1 MTAHNPLNERASGI
15 LLHPTSLPGPYG
27 IGDLGPEA
35 HAFIDFLASSG
46 QRWWQMLPVAPPGGG
61 DSPYDSPSSFAAS
74 PLLVSLEHLV
84 RDGLLQASEIVAPM
98 RLARAERALYTS
110 ARRFR
115 EKRLRAAF
123 ARFQRA
129 PAGDERRRCEAFC
142 TANADWVDDYA
153 LFCALKRALPGR
165 IWTQWDPALVRR
177 EPAALARA
185 RRDHAE
191 EFAYQRFVQYRFDR
205 DWNEIREHAARVGV
219 RLMGDV
225 PMFVAHDGA
234 DVWSHQRIFQLHE
247 NGERRVVAGVPP
259 DYFSAEGQL
268 WGNPLYDWD
277 ALRTDGFGWW
287 IRRLKQTLERFDAVR
302 LDHFIGF
309 YRYWEVQA
317 GAHSARDGR
326 FVLVP
331 GAEFFEKAETAL
343 GSLPFI
349 AEDLGLVTA
358 EVTALR
364 ERFGMPGM
372 RVLVFA
378 FSGDWR
384 EYQPHRYDRRAVVY
398 TGTHDND
405 TVMGWLNAAERA
417 SDSHAQH
424 HLRLERE
431 RALRY
436 AGGDGREPHW
446 DMIRLAMSSVANIS
460 LVPLQDALG
469 LGNEARMNVPGT
481 PRGNW
486 SWRFSRSRLT
496 RELSERLRLMADT
509 YERIPQ
515 GLGHRG

>member
-35 HAFIDFLASSG
+35 HQFVDFLANSG

-84 RDGLLQASEIVAPM
+84 RDGLLDASQLRAPP
-98 RLARAERALYTS
+98 RLARAERALYPS
-110 ARRFR
+110 AWRFR
-115 EKRLRAAF
+115 EQRLRAAF
-123 ARFQRA
+123 TRFQR
-129 PAGDERRRCEAFC
+129 GLSGEEQQRYEAFS
-142 TANADWVDDYA
+142 AAQADWVDDYA
-153 LFCALKRALPGR
+153 LFCALKRASPGKL
-165 IWTQWDPALVRR
+165 WTQWEPGLVRR
-177 EPAALARA
+177 EPAALAKA
-185 RRDHAE
+185 RRTHAQE
-191 EFAYQRFVQYRFDR
+191 IAYQRFVQYRFDR

-219 RLMGDV
+219 RLLGDV

-234 DVWSHQRIFQLHE
+234 EVWANQRIFQLQE

-259 DYFSAEGQL
+259 DYFSADGQL

-277 ALRTDGFGWW
+277 VLRKDGFSWW
-287 IRRLKQTLERFDAVR
+287 IRRLKHTLERFDAVR

-317 GAHSARDGR
+317 GAQSARDGR
-326 FVLVP
+326 FVHVP
-331 GAEFFEKAETAL
+331 GVEFFEKAEKAL

-349 AEDLGLVTA
+349 AEDLGLVTP

-364 ERFGMPGM
+364 ERFDMPGM

-384 EYQPHRYDRRAVVY
+384 DYQPHRYDRRAVVY

-405 TVMGWLNAAERA
+405 TVMSWLTQSERTSDAHAA
-417 SDSHAQH
+417 H

-446 DMIRLAMSSVANIS
+446 DMIRLALSSVANIA
-460 LVPLQDALG
+460 LVPLQDVLG
-469 LGNEARMNVPGT
+469 LGSAARMNVPGT

-486 SWRFSRSRLT
+486 SWRLPKRLLT
-496 RELSERLRLMADT
+496 RELGERLRLLSDT
-509 YERIPQ
+509 YERIPH
-515 GLGHRG
+515 GLGPRG